1 MLQKIR
7 EKITGWVAWAI
18 IGTIGLVFAVWGIDL
33 SFAPRAV
40 AAKVNGEEIALEPV
54 RRAYQEQ
61 IARLQQSFRGDVPEE
76 FAAEIRRGVIEQFVR
91 RELLRQ
97 RTDKLGYRIGDDELM
112 AYIQSY
118 DVFHVGG
125 RFSMDAYRAA
135 LAGAGYTPI
144 AFEEDQRRSLE
155 VQQLQDALVLSS
167 FVTREEL
174 ERRVALERELRE
186 VEWLTLPLER
196 FEAEVEISDDD
207 VEARYQATAARWT
220 TPESVDIAYIEIS
233 LDRLAAEIEVSE
245 QDLRAFYEMEISREP
260 ERFLGIER
268 RRAAHILVRGGD
280 EPGAA
285 EARINE
291 LRERIAAG
299 EDFAEL
305 AAAVSEDPGSA
316 RAGGDLGW
324 VEPGMMVPAFDQV
337 LFEMEETGA
346 VSEPVRTEFG
356 WHIIRLDAIERTG
369 GATFE
374 QAREELVREYSRRR
388 AEDRFYDDAE
398 ALARIAFERPD
409 SLEPAAAELGYEIGA
424 AEGVRRQGGTGFGAN
439 PAVIAAAW
447 SGPVFE
453 RGENS
458 PLLELDD
465 GRAAVIRVTAH
476 NPPEVRPLEEVAE
489 QISAEL
495 RRERA
500 AERARELGEQAMAR
514 LEEGEA
520 VAEIAESLAAD
531 FIAGITIVRDDMTV
545 PPDLVAAAFRAPRPQ
560 ADAPVVVGAEGA
572 TAYYALRV
580 LSATPGGLDLLRA
593 DERREFNERAR
604 GSRASQEL
612 QAYVEHLRES
622 ASVTVFEQALQ
633 PQL

>member
-7 EKITGWVAWAI
+7 EKITGWVAWTI
-18 IGTIGLVFAVWGIDL
+18 IATIGLVFAVWGIDL

-97 RTDKLGYRIGDDELM
+97 RAQKLGYRIGDEELM

-135 LAGAGYTPI
+135 LAGAGFTPVS
-144 AFEEDQRRSLE
+144 FEEDQRRSLE

-196 FEAEVEISDDD
+196 FQAEVEVSEDE
-207 VEARYQATAARWT
+207 VEARYQATAERWT
-220 TPESVDIAYIEIS
+220 TSESVDMAYIEIS
-233 LDRLAAEIEVSE
+233 LDRLAAEIEISE
-245 QDLRAFYEMEISREP
+245 EELRAFYEMEISREP

-268 RRAAHILVRGGD
+268 RRAAHILVRAGD
-280 EPGAA
+280 DPGAA
-285 EARINE
+285 EARITA
-291 LRERIAAG
+291 LRERLEAG

-305 AAAVSEDPGSA
+305 AAEASEDPGSA
-316 RAGGDLGW
+316 RVGGDLGW
-324 VEPGMMVPAFDQV
+324 VEPGMMVPAFDEA
-337 LFEMEETGA
+337 LFAMEEPSS
-346 VSEPVRTEFG
+346 VSAPVRTEFG
-356 WHIIRLDAIERTG
+356 WHLIRLEEIERTG
-369 GATFE
+369 GASFE
-374 QAREELVREYSRRR
+374 DAREELVREYSRRR

-398 ALARIAFERPD
+398 ALARIAFESPD
-409 SLEPAAAELGYEIGA
+409 SLEPAAAELGYEIGT
-424 AEGVRRQGGTGFGAN
+424 AEGVRRQGGTGFGAH

-447 SGPVFE
+447 SEAVFA

-465 GRAAVIRVTAH
+465 GRAAVIRVTGH
-476 NPPEVRPLEEVAE
+476 NPPEVRPLEEVTE

-500 AERARELGEQAMAR
+500 IERAREVGEQARAR

-520 VAEIAESLAAD
+520 LAEIAESLAAD
-531 FIAGITIVRDDMTV
+531 FVSGITIVREDMTV
-545 PPDLVAAAFRAPRPQ
+545 PPELAAAAFRAPRPQ
-560 ADAPVVVGAEGA
+560 PDAPAALVAEGA

-580 LSATPGGLDLLRA
+580 LSATPGGLDLLRTE
-593 DERREFNERAR
+593 ERREFNDRAR

-622 ASVTVFEQALQ
+622 ASVTIFEQALQ